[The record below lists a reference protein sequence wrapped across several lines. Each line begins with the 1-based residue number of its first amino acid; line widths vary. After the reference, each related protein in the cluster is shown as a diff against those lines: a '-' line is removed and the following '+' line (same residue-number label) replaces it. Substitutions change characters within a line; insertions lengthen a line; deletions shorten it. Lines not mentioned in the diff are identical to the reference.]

1 MATRGRQ
8 QLPAPSLLRHILT
21 THTSFPFTGPNVPA
35 PRPASAS
42 SIPSLLSAFQSE
54 WDAVMLES
62 LALKTQYQATRQE
75 LAHAL
80 YREDASIRVV
90 ARLLKERDSARE

>member
-1 MATRGRQ
+1 
-8 QLPAPSLLRHILT
+8 
-21 THTSFPFTGPNVPA
+21 
-35 PRPASAS
+35 
-42 SIPSLLSAFQSE
+42 
-54 WDAVMLES
+54 MLES

-90 ARLLKERDSARE
+90 ARLLKERDSARESVDLSLLALFPSSSG